1 MNAESGLVWTY
12 LWCSPSGGYT
22 PAHLRATAAEWA
34 GRRAALQACPALAL
48 SLNSDVKWSSRTPD
62 SSSDGLIKTRPGR
75 ADEDCERSMKRFGE
89 QPRSSSAN
97 KSAKQ
102 EHLERGK
109 RRVVRMSVKE
119 KVIFVL
125 EREKWGGG
133 GALHGIKQKAWS
145 MDPSVTSLKRAGTF
159 IRYGALQYL
168 YHEYF
173 RVPSRSPDV
182 GRRRYPA
189 NAVARTFPFSLTGP
203 EEKCG
208 ASSSSFLSE
217 YRRVEK

>member
-1 MNAESGLVWTY
+1 MNAESVLVWTY

-22 PAHLRATAAEWA
+22 PAHLRATAAKWA
-34 GRRAALQACPALAL
+34 GRRSELQACPALAL
-48 SLNSDVKWSSRTPD
+48 SLNSGVKWSSRTPN
-62 SSSDGLIKTRPGR
+62 SSSDRLIKTRPGR
-75 ADEDCERSMKRFGE
+75 VDEDCERSMKRFEE
-89 QPRSSSAN
+89 QLRSLSAN

-109 RRVVRMSVKE
+109 EGLWGWVLKRRSSLCWRE
-119 KVIFVL
+119 RKVC
-125 EREKWGGG
+125 GGT
-133 GALHGIKQKAWS
+133 LHGIKQKAWS

-182 GRRRYPA
+182 GRSRYAP

-203 EEKCG
+203 EEKCR

>member
-1 MNAESGLVWTY
+1 MNAESVLVWTY

-22 PAHLRATAAEWA
+22 PAHPRAAAAKWA
-34 GRRAALQACPALAL
+34 GTRSELQACPALAL
-48 SLNSDVKWSSRTPD
+48 SLNSGVKWSSRTPD
-62 SSSDGLIKTRPGR
+62 SFSDGLIKTRPGR
-75 ADEDCERSMKRFGE
+75 ADEDCERSMKRFEE
-89 QPRSSSAN
+89 QLRSSSAN

-102 EHLERGK
+102 EHLERVK

-125 EREKWGGG
+125 EREKSVW

-182 GRRRYPA
+182 GRSRYA
-189 NAVARTFPFSLTGP
+189 VNAVARTFPFSLTGP